1 MPDKPRSALVTG
13 GSRGIGRAIA
23 LRLGAAGHR
32 IAVNFNSHKDE
43 AEQVVAEI
51 RRNGGAAVAVGG
63 NVADKGA
70 VEDFMK
76 AAEAAHGPVEILVN
90 NAGIISDGLFMRMKD
105 EDFFKVIQ
113 TNLNGTYYCTKVV
126 VPGMVR
132 GRWGMI
138 INISSVVGIRG
149 NAGQAN
155 YSASKAAIHGMTQSL
170 AKELASRNITVNVVA
185 PGYVHTATSDV
196 LSEEMKQKVMSWVP
210 MGRFGEPDEIA
221 PVVAF
226 LASDD
231 ARYITGEI
239 IRVDGGMAI

>member
-132 GRWGMI
+132 GRWGRI